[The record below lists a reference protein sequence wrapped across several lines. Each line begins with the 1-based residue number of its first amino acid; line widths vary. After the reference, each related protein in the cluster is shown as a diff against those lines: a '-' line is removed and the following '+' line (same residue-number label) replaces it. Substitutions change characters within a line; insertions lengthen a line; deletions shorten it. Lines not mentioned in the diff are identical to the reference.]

1 MSPTSSSSSSD
12 TGSTGG
18 TRPIRVMSPEEIAVN
33 AGPRVAPVKVPEP
46 GLFADRALRLRQ
58 LAEGHAMRD
67 YLLFVAELA
76 QRQHELL
83 SRPRALR
90 LPDEVLVNGAMVG
103 GLPPLEP
110 MTLVRD
116 AVWRE
121 ELRALLEALARAS
134 IPEPAKA
141 LVARLAQAD
150 TDWLEQQATALLA
163 GGGPG
168 LDPAAAPLIAAALQV
183 HATRLVMQ
191 LQQRYEQ
198 SDQGEHVAPFG
209 MIDDPTVC
217 PCCGSRPVASITRIA
232 AEQSGQRFLACSLCG
247 SQWHYVRIKCTHCQ
261 GTKGISFQTLV
272 DDDGRKAEAVAAEC
286 CETCGHYLKQV
297 HMEKDLQVE
306 PLADDLATLT
316 LDLLVGELGLV
327 RQGFNPMLILGE
339 AEASHD
345 AAPGAP
351 PGSAGAVPPDPGG
364 R

>member
-1 MSPTSSSSSSD
+1 MTSSS
-12 TGSTGG
+12 
-18 TRPIRVMSPEEIAVN
+18 PIRVMTPEEIAVN
-33 AGPRVAPVKVPEP
+33 AGARAAPVKVPDP
-46 GLFADRALRLRQ
+46 GLFAERAVRLRQ

-76 QRQHELL
+76 QAQHE
-83 SRPRALR
+83 RFKRADAMR
-90 LPDEVLVNGAMVG
+90 LPDEVLINGAMVG
-103 GLPPLEP
+103 GLPPLDVATFP
-110 MTLVRD
+110 RD

-121 ELRALLEALARAS
+121 ELRALLRAMGTAA
-134 IPEPAKA
+134 IPDAAKA
-141 LVARLAQAD
+141 QMKRLADAD
-150 TDWLEQQATALLA
+150 DDWLEHQAAALLS
-163 GGGPG
+163 GGAPG
-168 LDPAAAPLIAAALQV
+168 LDPACAPLIAAALQV
-183 HATRLVMQ
+183 YWARLVVR
-191 LQQRYEQ
+191 LQARYDE

-261 GTKGISFQTLV
+261 GTKGITFQSLV
-272 DDDGRKAEAVAAEC
+272 DDDGHKSDAVAAEC

-327 RQGFNPMLILGE
+327 RQGFNPLLILGE
-339 AEASHD
+339 ADASGD
-345 AAPGAP
+345 GAP
-351 PGSAGAVPPDPGG
+351 PPDPGG
-364 R
+364 H

>member
-1 MSPTSSSSSSD
+1 MTSPPNGPSSTSSATPTS
-12 TGSTGG
+12 
-18 TRPIRVMSPEEIAVN
+18 PIRVMTPEEIAVN
-33 AGPRVAPVKVPEP
+33 AGPRAAPVRVPDP
-46 GLFADRALRLRQ
+46 GLFAERALRLRQ
-58 LAEGHAMRD
+58 LADGHAMRD

-76 QRQHELL
+76 QAQHELL
-83 SRPRALR
+83 KQPRALK

-103 GLPPLEP
+103 GLPPVEALRHPRE
-110 MTLVRD
+110 

-121 ELRALLEALARAS
+121 ELRALLGLVGKAS
-134 IPEPAKA
+134 IPDTARA
-141 LVARLAQAD
+141 LIRDLGEAQD
-150 TDWLEQQATALLA
+150 DWLEQQANALLA
-163 GGGPG
+163 GGAPG

-183 HATRLVMQ
+183 YWTRLVTQ
-191 LQQRYEQ
+191 LQQRYDR
-198 SDQGEHVAPFG
+198 SDQGENVPPFG

-247 SQWHYVRIKCTHCQ
+247 SQWHYVRIKCTRCQ
-261 GTKGISFQTLV
+261 GTKGITFQSLV
-272 DDDGRKAEAVAAEC
+272 DADGKKSEAVAAEC

-327 RQGFNPMLILGE
+327 RQGFNPLLILGE
-339 AEASHD
+339 PEAAHEARQD
-345 AAPGAP
+345 ATAP
-351 PGSAGAVPPDPGG
+351 PPDPGG

>member
-1 MSPTSSSSSSD
+1 MTSPS
-12 TGSTGG
+12 
-18 TRPIRVMSPEEIAVN
+18 PVRVMTPEEIAVN
-33 AGPRVAPVKVPEP
+33 AGARAAPVKVPEP
-46 GLFADRALRLRQ
+46 GLFAERALRLRQ

-76 QRQHELL
+76 QAQHERFRRAEPMKLL
-83 SRPRALR
+83 
-90 LPDEVLVNGAMVG
+90 DEVLVNSAMVG
-103 GLPPLEP
+103 GVPPLDVS
-110 MTLVRD
+110 TFRRD
-116 AVWRE
+116 PVWRE
-121 ELRALLEALARAS
+121 ELRALLRAMATAA

-141 LVARLAQAD
+141 LVTQLGEAD
-150 TDWLEQQATALLA
+150 DDWLEQQAGALLA
-163 GGGPG
+163 GGAPG

-183 HATRLVMQ
+183 YWARLVVQ
-191 LQQRYEQ
+191 LQARYDG

-247 SQWHYVRIKCTHCQ
+247 AQWHYVRIKCTHCQ
-261 GTKGISFQTLV
+261 GTKGITFQSLV
-272 DDDGRKAEAVAAEC
+272 DADGNKSEAVAAEC

-327 RQGFNPMLILGE
+327 RQGFNPLLILGE
-339 AEASHD
+339 AEASD
-345 AAPGAP
+345 DRVEGPESGAS
-351 PGSAGAVPPDPGG
+351 GSSGRAAGASPPDPGG

>member
-1 MSPTSSSSSSD
+1 MTSSS
-12 TGSTGG
+12 
-18 TRPIRVMSPEEIAVN
+18 PIRVMTPEEIAVN
-33 AGPRVAPVKVPEP
+33 AGARAAPVKVPDP
-46 GLFADRALRLRQ
+46 GLFAERAVRLRQ

-76 QRQHELL
+76 QAQHERFK
-83 SRPRALR
+83 RPDALA
-90 LPDEVLVNGAMVG
+90 LPAEVLVNSAMVG
-103 GLPPLEP
+103 GLPPLDVATYP
-110 MTLVRD
+110 RD
-116 AVWRE
+116 PVWRE
-121 ELRALLEALARAS
+121 ELRALLRAMGAAA

-141 LVARLAQAD
+141 QIRQLADAEG
-150 TDWLEQQATALLA
+150 DWLEHQAAALLA
-163 GGGPG
+163 GGAPG
-168 LDPAAAPLIAAALQV
+168 LDPASAPLIAAALQV
-183 HATRLVMQ
+183 YWSRLVVQ
-191 LQQRYEQ
+191 LQQRYDA

-247 SQWHYVRIKCTHCQ
+247 AQWHYVRIKCTHCQ
-261 GTKGISFQTLV
+261 GTKGITFQSLV
-272 DDDGRKAEAVAAEC
+272 DDDGNKSDAVAAEC

-327 RQGFNPMLILGE
+327 RQGFNPLLILGE
-339 AEASHD
+339 ADASSG
-345 AAPGAP
+345 GAP
-351 PGSAGAVPPDPGG
+351 PPDPGG